1 MRKLLLFFC
10 IFIFALDLVG
20 ANEKGDNIIEIGR
33 QFTDARIGKSL
44 FYFKEESKTITF
56 PQILQKRDSLFLQ
69 KFTQNEILLG
79 FNPNDYWFTFTA
91 RNTSEDT
98 LLFYLTLANPNTDEL
113 DVYFLSSVDTLSF
126 SPVGDNFLYPK
137 TSYSARNYAFPMSF
151 PPNENCKVFI
161 KLSAQLEPIEIPI
174 FLSSE
179 SFYFKRAKNDFFY
192 LGVFTGLFFLFILF
206 LICLYIFSKNNVFL
220 YYANL
225 NLIIFLFYI
234 SQTGF
239 GFQYIWPNYPIV
251 QKLMP
256 SLTVFGFFLLT
267 TFFIKNLFN
276 LAIRF
281 SNFNKL
287 FNLIN
292 VLLVLSF
299 IFNYIY
305 SFSPFERPLPFQISF
320 YILNAILIFYGGIFT
335 VLILYSWLKLKR
347 QDVIWAFIGPFLHIV
362 KNASLVIFNSKI
374 IKYLIQDKSLYD
386 FNIVKTH
393 VFLPNIFFFIDF
405 TQIILISIIL
415 ANYFR
420 KINNEYILGS
430 RRLNDL
436 QRKSISAI
444 VSGQE
449 KQRQKLILKIDAEIK
464 REVTKLKAGIRI
476 AKQVLQNNSEKESL
490 EEIESDLKI
499 LEQNLDNLSFDKLPV
514 ALESGN
520 FLLAIKD
527 VFQTLE
533 RNEGVKVNFEVDL
546 KEDFKLTDFE
556 KTNVYRIVQEVV
568 SNIIK
573 HAGANKIDVILNDH
587 NQVFNLTV
595 KDNGVGFDKINSF
608 KNDGIGL
615 PNMFSRVKSMNGE
628 LVVEAKKG
636 DGATLNIFFPYQN
649 KI

>member
-44 FYFKEESKTITF
+44 FYFKDESKTITF

-251 QKLMP
+251 QKL
-256 SLTVFGFFLLT
+256 SLIHISEPT
-267 TFFIKNLFN
+267 
-276 LAIRF
+276 
-281 SNFNKL
+281 
-287 FNLIN
+287 
-292 VLLVLSF
+292 
-299 IFNYIY
+299 
-305 SFSPFERPLPFQISF
+305 RP
-320 YILNAILIFYGGIFT
+320 Y
-335 VLILYSWLKLKR
+335 
-347 QDVIWAFIGPFLHIV
+347 
-362 KNASLVIFNSKI
+362 
-374 IKYLIQDKSLYD
+374 
-386 FNIVKTH
+386 
-393 VFLPNIFFFIDF
+393 
-405 TQIILISIIL
+405 
-415 ANYFR
+415 
-420 KINNEYILGS
+420 
-430 RRLNDL
+430 
-436 QRKSISAI
+436 
-444 VSGQE
+444 
-449 KQRQKLILKIDAEIK
+449 
-464 REVTKLKAGIRI
+464 
-476 AKQVLQNNSEKESL
+476 
-490 EEIESDLKI
+490 
-499 LEQNLDNLSFDKLPV
+499 
-514 ALESGN
+514 
-520 FLLAIKD
+520 
-527 VFQTLE
+527 
-533 RNEGVKVNFEVDL
+533 
-546 KEDFKLTDFE
+546 
-556 KTNVYRIVQEVV
+556 
-568 SNIIK
+568 
-573 HAGANKIDVILNDH
+573 
-587 NQVFNLTV
+587 
-595 KDNGVGFDKINSF
+595 
-608 KNDGIGL
+608 
-615 PNMFSRVKSMNGE
+615 
-628 LVVEAKKG
+628 
-636 DGATLNIFFPYQN
+636 
-649 KI
+649 

>member
-1 MRKLLLFFC
+1 
-10 IFIFALDLVG
+10 
-20 ANEKGDNIIEIGR
+20 
-33 QFTDARIGKSL
+33 
-44 FYFKEESKTITF
+44 
-56 PQILQKRDSLFLQ
+56 
-69 KFTQNEILLG
+69 
-79 FNPNDYWFTFTA
+79 
-91 RNTSEDT
+91 
-98 LLFYLTLANPNTDEL
+98 
-113 DVYFLSSVDTLSF
+113 
-126 SPVGDNFLYPK
+126 
-137 TSYSARNYAFPMSF
+137 
-151 PPNENCKVFI
+151 
-161 KLSAQLEPIEIPI
+161 
-174 FLSSE
+174 
-179 SFYFKRAKNDFFY
+179 
-192 LGVFTGLFFLFILF
+192 
-206 LICLYIFSKNNVFL
+206 
-220 YYANL
+220 
-225 NLIIFLFYI
+225 
-234 SQTGF
+234 
-239 GFQYIWPNYPIV
+239 
-251 QKLMP
+251 
-256 SLTVFGFFLLT
+256 
-267 TFFIKNLFN
+267 
-276 LAIRF
+276 
-281 SNFNKL
+281 
-287 FNLIN
+287 
-292 VLLVLSF
+292 
-299 IFNYIY
+299 
-305 SFSPFERPLPFQISF
+305 
-320 YILNAILIFYGGIFT
+320 
-335 VLILYSWLKLKR
+335 
-347 QDVIWAFIGPFLHIV
+347 
-362 KNASLVIFNSKI
+362 
-374 IKYLIQDKSLYD
+374 
-386 FNIVKTH
+386 
-393 VFLPNIFFFIDF
+393 
-405 TQIILISIIL
+405 LISIIL

>member
-1 MRKLLLFFC
+1 MKRLLLFYC
-10 IFIFALDLVG
+10 LFIFAIDLNG
-20 ANEKGDNIIEIGR
+20 ANKKESSLIEIGKE
-33 QFTDARIGKSL
+33 FTDARIGQSL
-44 FYFKEESKTITF
+44 FYFKDETENLTF
-56 PQILQKRDSLFLQ
+56 SQILQNSDHFFNQ
-69 KFTQNEILLG
+69 KFSQNEILLG
-79 FNPNDYWFTFTA
+79 FSPNDYWFTFTA
-91 RNTSEDT
+91 KNTSADT

-113 DVYFLSSVDTLSF
+113 DVYFLSSIDTLSF

-137 TSYSARNYAFPMSF
+137 TSYAARNYAFPLSF

-206 LICLYIFSKNNVFL
+206 LICLYFFSKNNVFL

-256 SLTVFGFFLLT
+256 SLTVFGFLLLT

-320 YILNAILIFYGGIFT
+320 YILNFILILYGGIFT
-335 VLILYSWLKLKR
+335 VMILYSWLKLKR
-347 QDVIWAFIGPFLHIV
+347 QDVIWAFIGPFLHII

-386 FNIVKTH
+386 FNIIKTH

-464 REVTKLKAGIRI
+464 REVTKLITNVRI
-476 AKQVLQNNSEKESL
+476 AKQVLQNKSERELL
-490 EEIESDLKI
+490 EEIESDFKI

-533 RNEGVKVNFEVDL
+533 RNEGVKVNFEFSS
-546 KEDFKLTDFE
+546 KEDFNLTDFE
-556 KTNVYRIVQEVV
+556 KINVYRIVQEIV
-568 SNIIK
+568 SNILK
-573 HAGANKIDVILNDH
+573 HAYANEINVIIN
-587 NQVFNLTV
+587 NRNRMFNLTV

-628 LVVEAKKG
+628 LVVEAKSG
-636 DGATLNIFFPYQN
+636 EGTTLNIFFPYQN
-649 KI
+649 KM